1 MGIQSFLS
9 RLKIYHMVS
18 LIKRFGL
25 NVDYNNPS
33 HRHDRMTRA
42 LKKYW
47 QKNPPEECTI
57 CLESVDFSKAVATPC
72 GHIFCDTCLI
82 PHIRRKESCPNCRE
96 HCSYTSILSQ
106 LSSYRLIKLHPICTS
121 PLTPSTYES
130 PSETNIIPIILSFE
144 EPEPQPPYIN
154 PFHLFIATIFLFLA
168 FFINLFIIYMCI
180 ITVVRNFITVLGFI
194 III

>member
-25 NVDYNNPS
+25 DIDYNNPR

-47 QKNPPEECTI
+47 HKNPPEECTI

-106 LSSYRLIKLHPICTS
+106 LSSYRLIKLHPICTA
-121 PLTPSTYES
+121 PLPSSIE
-130 PSETNIIPIILSFE
+130 PQIDTNIIPIILSFE
-144 EPEPQPPYIN
+144 EPDPRPPHIN
-154 PFHLFIATIFLFLA
+154 PFHLFIATFFVFLVC
-168 FFINLFIIYMCI
+168 FINMFIIGICVMTAI
-180 ITVVRNFITVLGFI
+180 RNFMTVLGFI
-194 III
+194 LII